1 MRSLKQS
8 FNFYK
13 QINSIQKKFFS
24 SNKPYVFINKDT
36 KIICQG
42 MTGKQGTFHTEKAL
56 EYGTKMVGGVSP
68 TKAGNLH
75 LGLPVFKD
83 CKDVKK

>member
-1 MRSLKQS
+1 MRSVKQNLS
-8 FNFYK
+8 LFN
-13 QINSIQKKFFS
+13 ITKKLFGT
-24 SNKPYVFINKDT
+24 NAPYVFINKDT
-36 KIICQG
+36 KVICQG

-68 TKAGNLH
+68 AKAGSQH

-83 CKDVKK
+83 CKDVI